1 MLPSRLRDR
10 PHMAWARWPSSRF
23 DSSRS
28 KPSCF
33 TSISSATVQASWPLG
48 PFTVTVW
55 PSIVTV
61 TPLGIAI
68 GFFPIRD
75 ISVDP
80 AEHFAAHVGV
90 ARRGVRHDALRRR
103 QDRDPETVLH
113 GLQVLDRRIDA
124 AARLGDAADLDDD
137 RLAVEVLQL
146 NLELGEGAGLLH
158 QVVAADVAFV
168 DQHVE
173 QTGAH
178 LRRRR
183 LDGGPATDGRVLDT
197 GDQIADGVVDHSS
210 LPLPARL
217 DEARDEPVRT

>member
-55 PSIVTV
+55 PSMVTV
-61 TPLGIAI
+61 TPAGTATAYY
-68 GFFPIRD
+68 PIRD
-75 ISVDP
+75 ILVDP
-80 AEHFAAHVGV
+80 QQDFAAHVGV
-90 ARRGVRHDALRRR
+90 TRRGVRLDALRRR
-103 QDRDPETVLH
+103 QDRDPQTVLH

-146 NLELGEGAGLLH
+146 NLELGEGSGRLH
-158 QVVAADVAFV
+158 QVVGADVAFG

-178 LRRRR
+178 L
-183 LDGGPATDGRVLDT
+183 
-197 GDQIADGVVDHSS
+197 
-210 LPLPARL
+210 
-217 DEARDEPVRT
+217 